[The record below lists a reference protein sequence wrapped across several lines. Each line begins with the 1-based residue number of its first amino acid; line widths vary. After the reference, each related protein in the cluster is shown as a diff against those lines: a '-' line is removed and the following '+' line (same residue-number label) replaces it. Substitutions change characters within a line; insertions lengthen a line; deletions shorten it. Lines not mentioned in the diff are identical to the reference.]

1 MEDTDNNNKNYGNK
15 KEKGVII
22 DDYGNK
28 YEGEM
33 INGLANGKGKK
44 TYKDG

>member
-15 KEKGVII
+15 KQKGAII
-22 DDYGNK
+22 FDYGNK
-28 YEGEM
+28 YEWEM

-44 TYKDG
+44 T